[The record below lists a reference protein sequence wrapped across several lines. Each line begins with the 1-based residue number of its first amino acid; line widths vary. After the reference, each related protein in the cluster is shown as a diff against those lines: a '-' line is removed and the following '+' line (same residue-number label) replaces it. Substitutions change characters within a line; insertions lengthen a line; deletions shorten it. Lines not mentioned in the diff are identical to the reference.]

1 MERQDGLMHTEVS
14 VAIPTLDAGPRF
26 AEVMSALAD
35 QTVAHSVIVCD
46 SGSADGT
53 AARARAQGAR
63 VIEIPRATFSHGA
76 TRNLLMS
83 EAGVPHV
90 AFLTQDAVPADR
102 EWLEHLLLGFDLAPD
117 VGLVFGPYRPTADAS
132 ISVARELTTWFDSF
146 SPGGTPRIDALDPD
160 QRDLPAASLLGHRG
174 FFTDANG
181 CVSTTAWRRVPFRR
195 VAYAE
200 DHLLAQDMLRAGFA
214 KAYVPDAAVIHSHE
228 YGTWGR
234 LRRSFDEARGVSE
247 IYGEVPGGSAREA
260 TLSMRGGVSGDL
272 DWIRQRRAG
281 ASSTDVITQLGR
293 SITHHAA
300 RTTGTLLGAN
310 ARRLPTALNAKLSL
324 ERRR

>member
-1 MERQDGLMHTEVS
+1 MHIDVS

-26 AEVMSALAD
+26 ADVLSALAG

-46 SGSADGT
+46 SGSVDGT
-53 AARARAQGAR
+53 AARARRQGAR
-63 VIEIPRATFSHGA
+63 VIEIPRASFSHGA

-83 EAGVPHV
+83 EAGAAYV

-102 EWLEHLLLGFDLAPD
+102 RWLERLLLGFDLAPD
-117 VGLVFGPYRPTADAS
+117 VGLVFGPYRPRADAS

-146 SPGGTPRIDALDPD
+146 SPGGGPRVDALDPD
-160 QRDLPAASLLGHRG
+160 QRDVSAARFLGHRG

-181 CVSTTAWRRVPFRR
+181 CVSMTAWRQVPFRR

-214 KAYVPDAAVIHSHE
+214 KAYVPDAAVVHSHE
-228 YGTWGR
+228 YATWDR

-247 IYGEVPGGSAREA
+247 IYGEVPGGSLREA
-260 TLSMRGGVSGDL
+260 ALSMRGGVGGDL
-272 DWIRQRRAG
+272 KWIRQRRAG
-281 ASSTDVITQLGR
+281 ASSAAVITQLGR
-293 SITHHAA
+293 SIAHHGA
-300 RTTGTLLGAN
+300 RTTGTVLGAN
-310 ARRLPTALNAKLSL
+310 AGRLPTALTARLSL

>member
-1 MERQDGLMHTEVS
+1 MHNDVS

-26 AEVMSALAD
+26 ADVLSALAD
-35 QTVAHSVIVCD
+35 QTVAHSVIICD
-46 SGSADGT
+46 SGSVDGT
-53 AARARAQGAR
+53 AARARRQGAR
-63 VIEIPRATFSHGA
+63 VIEIPRASFSHGA

-83 EAGVPHV
+83 EAGTAHV

-102 EWLEHLLLGFDLAPD
+102 RWLERLLLGFDLAPD
-117 VGLVFGPYRPTADAS
+117 VGLAFGPYRPRADAS

-146 SPGGTPRIDALDPD
+146 SPAGAPRIDALDPD
-160 QRDLPAASLLGHRG
+160 QRDVPAASFLGHRG

-181 CVSTTAWRRVPFRR
+181 CVSRTAWRRVPFRR

-200 DHLLAQDMLRAGFA
+200 DHLLAQDMMRAGFA

-228 YGTWGR
+228 YATWDR

-247 IYGEVPGGSAREA
+247 IYGEVPGGSVREA
-260 TLSMRGGVSGDL
+260 ALSMRGGVGADL
-272 DWIRQRRAG
+272 EWIRQRRTE
-281 ASSTDVITQLGR
+281 ASSASVVTQLGR
-293 SITHHAA
+293 SIAHHGA

-310 ARRLPTALNAKLSL
+310 APRLPTALNARLSL

>member
-1 MERQDGLMHTEVS
+1 MHANVS
-14 VAIPTLDAGPRF
+14 VAIPTLNAGTRF
-26 AEVMSALAD
+26 TEVLGALAR

-46 SGSADGT
+46 SGSDDGT
-53 AARARAQGAR
+53 TGLARAHGAR
-63 VIEIPRATFSHGA
+63 VLEIPRARFSHGG

-83 EAGVPHV
+83 EAAAAHV

-102 EWLEHLLLGFDLAPD
+102 DWLKHLLLGFDLAPD
-117 VGLVFGPYRPTADAS
+117 VGLVFGPYRARAGAS
-132 ISVARELTTWFDSF
+132 VSVTRELAAWFDSF
-146 SPGGTPRIDALDPD
+146 SSGGPRIDALQAD
-160 QRDLPAASLLGHRG
+160 QRDLPAASFLGHLG

-181 CVSTTAWRRVPFRR
+181 CVSRTAWRQVPFRP

-228 YGTWGR
+228 YGTWDR

-247 IYGEVPGGSAREA
+247 IYGEVPAGSAREA
-260 TLSMRGGVSGDL
+260 ILSMRGGVGADL
-272 DWIRQRRAG
+272 DWIRQRDAG
-281 ASSTDVITQLGR
+281 ASSTHTMTQLGR
-293 SITHHAA
+293 SIAHHGA

-324 ERRR
+324 EQRR

>member
-1 MERQDGLMHTEVS
+1 MERQDGQMHAAVS

-26 AEVMSALAD
+26 VEVLSALAD
-35 QTVAHSVIVCD
+35 QSVAHSVIVCD

-53 AARARAQGAR
+53 VDRARAYGAR
-63 VIEIPRATFSHGA
+63 VIEIPPVSFSHGA

-83 EAGVPHV
+83 EAGTPHV

-102 EWLEHLLLGFDLAPD
+102 RWLERLLLGFDLAPD
-117 VGLVFGPYRPTADAS
+117 VGLVFGPYWPRADAS

-146 SPGGTPRIDALDPD
+146 SSGGAPRIDVLDAG
-160 QRDLPAASLLGHRG
+160 QRNVPAASFLGHRG

-181 CVSTTAWRRVPFRR
+181 CVSQTAWRQVPFRR

-214 KAYVPDAAVIHSHE
+214 KIYVPDAAVIHSHD
-228 YGTWGR
+228 YGTWDR
-234 LRRSFDEARGVSE
+234 LRRSFDEARGVSD
-247 IYGEVPGGSAREA
+247 IYGQVPGGSVREA
-260 TLSMRGGVSGDL
+260 ALSMRGGVRADL
-272 DWIRQRRAG
+272 DCIRQRQAG
-281 ASSTDVITQLGR
+281 TSSTRAIAELRR
-293 SITHHAA
+293 SIAHHAA

-310 ARRLPTALNAKLSL
+310 AGRVPTAVKAKLSL

>member
-1 MERQDGLMHTEVS
+1 MHADVS
-14 VAIPTLDAGPRF
+14 VAIPTLNAGPRF
-26 AEVMSALAD
+26 GDVLGALAG

-53 AARARAQGAR
+53 PAVARAHGAQ
-63 VIEIPRATFSHGA
+63 VIEIPRASFSHGA

-83 EAGVPHV
+83 EAGAAHV

-102 EWLEHLLLGFDLAPD
+102 EWLEHLLLGFGLAPN
-117 VGLVFGPYRPTADAS
+117 VGLVFGPYRARADAS
-132 ISVARELTTWFDSF
+132 VSVARELTAWFASF
-146 SPGGTPRIDALDPD
+146 SPSGAPRVDALDRD
-160 QRDLPAASLLGHRG
+160 QRDSPAASFLGHRG

-181 CVSTTAWRRVPFRR
+181 CVSRTAWLQVPFRA

-228 YGTWGR
+228 YGTWDQ
-234 LRRSFDEARGVSE
+234 LRRNFDEARAVSE
-247 IYGEVPGGSAREA
+247 IYGQVPGGSAREA
-260 TLSMRGGVSGDL
+260 ALSVRGGIGGDR
-272 DWIRQRRAG
+272 DWIRQRQDGSSVTRA
-281 ASSTDVITQLGR
+281 IPQLAR
-293 SITHHAA
+293 SIAHHGARAA
-300 RTTGTLLGAN
+300 GTLLGAN
-310 ARRLPTALNAKLSL
+310 AGRLPAALNAKLSL